1 MEFFKRPKYARK
13 KEETFVNPFTVG
25 NGKSADEETRVR
37 PKSKQD
43 IVAREVVS
51 HILNTSI
58 LAASVIAGD
67 IRWILSKT
75 PSAVEAARKHRDNA
89 NRYEQFVELA
99 YGRR

>member
-25 NGKSADEETRVR
+25 DGKPADEETRVR
-37 PKSKQD
+37 HKSKPD
-43 IVAREVVS
+43 IVVREVIS
-51 HILNTSI
+51 STLNTTI
-58 LAASVIAGD
+58 LATSVITGD

-75 PSAVEAARKHRDNA
+75 PNAVKAAKKHRDNA